1 MNSSIKN
8 IETENFRATLND
20 KGGFE
25 IKAITPASKALYRL
39 KKSSN
44 PAKPVALTAGELL
57 AELDNLE
64 AKVKQLAAI

>member
-1 MNSSIKN
+1 MNSTIKN
-8 IETENFRATLND
+8 IETENFRATFTET
-20 KGGFE
+20 GFE

-39 KKSSN
+39 KKSTN